1 MITTGL
7 FLCFQASLVRC
18 HKYRQKRRENVTCNH
33 PRKNMVLQTLHHKKI
48 TMDWNALL
56 KLGGMKIG
64 HKYYFN
70 PICNIVEKV
79 PFAKV
84 ETKILVFTRVA
95 PCIKGALLVTWG
107 QKLYEFV
114 FENSKPI
121 ISPIIVSILRSC
133 QKGWTAFFYLQH
145 MVLMTTF
152 YYFWFTEKCLFQ
164 NIHV

>member
-1 MITTGL
+1 M
-7 FLCFQASLVRC
+7 
-18 HKYRQKRRENVTCNH
+18 
-33 PRKNMVLQTLHHKKI
+33 
-48 TMDWNALL
+48 L

-114 FENSKPI
+114 FENSKSI
-121 ISPIIVSILRSC
+121 ISPIIVLILRSS
-133 QKGWTAFFYLQH
+133 QIRMNSFFICRHNLNIFDTIAGLQ
-145 MVLMTTF
+145 
-152 YYFWFTEKCLFQ
+152 
-164 NIHV
+164 